1 MQSNLVTVP
10 LLIAYYTTFDHPQQ
24 NSIQIELEI
33 NLLCHPLHSLLCH
46 VRFMDTVPHTV
57 LWIKTLLLHDNV
69 QYKSVQ
75 KQSWHTGVLI
85 DAAVKRET
93 GCDAIK

>member
-1 MQSNLVTVP
+1 
-10 LLIAYYTTFDHPQQ
+10 
-24 NSIQIELEI
+24 
-33 NLLCHPLHSLLCH
+33 
-46 VRFMDTVPHTV
+46 MDTVQHTV

-75 KQSWHTGVLI
+75 KQSWHTSVLI

>member
-1 MQSNLVTVP
+1 MPP
-10 LLIAYYTTFDHPQQ
+10 LTLAAMPR
-24 NSIQIELEI
+24 EI
-33 NLLCHPLHSLLCH
+33 YGYC
-46 VRFMDTVPHTV
+46 TVPHTV

-85 DAAVKRET
+85 CGSEVRNWV
-93 GCDAIK
+93 

>member
-1 MQSNLVTVP
+1 
-10 LLIAYYTTFDHPQQ
+10 
-24 NSIQIELEI
+24 
-33 NLLCHPLHSLLCH
+33 
-46 VRFMDTVPHTV
+46 MDIVPHTV

-85 DAAVKRET
+85 NAAVKREL
-93 GCDAIK
+93 GVMQSSDCVENEMHDNM